1 MARTVEDPEIRGAFN
16 AAFTRAGY
24 DAFLRDLDTRLR
36 FPTDFRV
43 AETPLFL
50 SEAFARELVA
60 AATDILGLLQSPG
73 FSRHAAGALPPGISF
88 PDPDAHPSMIQI
100 DFGIAQDEA
109 GEFVPQLIELQ
120 GFPSLYCFQ
129 AYFESVL
136 RDHFAVPDGM
146 TAYFNGCS
154 PETYM
159 QELRDVIVADADP
172 AETILLEI
180 EPERQKTR
188 IDFAAT
194 EKALGIRAVCVTRVR
209 KRGRGLFYDRDGR
222 ETRIRRIYNRV
233 VFDELE
239 RKNPA
244 MEFSFHDALDVTW
257 VPHPSWYYRISKH
270 SLPFLDSRHVPHCML
285 VSRMPRVPGDL
296 SHYVL
301 KPLYSFA
308 GGGVIVDVTEQ
319 DMRKITDPDA
329 WILQKKVRYAP
340 FVPTED
346 EPSKAE
352 IRMMVLWTDRPRLVT
367 NLVRMSKGKMM
378 GVDFNKNRT
387 WVGSSIAFVPPSL

>member
-1 MARTVEDPEIRGAFN
+1 MARTVEDTEIRQAFN
-16 AAFTRAGY
+16 AAFSRARY
-24 DAFLRDLDTRLR
+24 DAFLRDLDTRLAY
-36 FPTDFRV
+36 PTDFRV

-50 SEAFARELVA
+50 SEAFTRELVA
-60 AATDILGLLQSPG
+60 AAADIIDLLRTPE
-73 FSRHAAGALPPGISF
+73 FSRHAATAMPPGTSF
-88 PDPDAHPSMIQI
+88 PAPDAHPAMLQI
-100 DFGIAQDEA
+100 DFGIAQNDA

-136 RDHFAVPDGM
+136 RDHFDIPSGLA
-146 TAYFNGCS
+146 AFFNGCS
-154 PETYM
+154 PENYL
-159 QELRDVIVADADP
+159 QELRNVIIADADP
-172 AETILLEI
+172 VETILLEI
-180 EPERQKTR
+180 HPEGQKTR

-194 EKALGIRAVCVTRVR
+194 EKALDVRTVCVTRIR
-209 KRGRGLFYDRDGR
+209 KRGRNLFYDRDGR
-222 ETRIRRIYNRV
+222 ETMIRRIYNRV
-233 VFDELE
+233 VFDELA
-239 RKNPA
+239 RKKPL
-244 MEFSFHDALDVTW
+244 MDFSFQDALDVTW

-270 SLPFLDSRHVPHCML
+270 TLPFLINRHVPHCTL
-285 VSRMPRVPGDL
+285 VSEMGRLPEDL
-296 SHYVL
+296 SLYVL

-319 DMRKITDPDA
+319 DLRNVTDPA
-329 WILQKKVRYAP
+329 GWILQKKVRYAP

-352 IRMMVLWTDRPRLVT
+352 IRLMFLWTDRPRLVT

-387 WVGSSIAFVPPSL
+387 WVGSSIAFVPPLL